1 MDSAAYSH
9 SQARASALN
18 SLLSMSHHRETVTA
32 VGAPQAAGPYSHAVK
47 SGGLIFLSG
56 QTPVDPDT
64 GSLVEGDIGAQTRR
78 CLDNLAIVAA
88 AAGASLA
95 DAVRCG
101 IYVTDIST
109 FKSVNE
115 AYATYFESDP
125 PARSTI
131 AVAALPLGAEVEI
144 DAILAVPD

>member
-1 MDSAAYSH
+1 MVIKE
-9 SQARASALN
+9 RFEPRLEW
-18 SLLSMSHHRETVTA
+18 LPMSHHRETVTA

-56 QTPVDPDT
+56 QTPVDPDA

-78 CLDNLAIVAA
+78 CLDNLGIVAA
-88 AAGASLA
+88 AAGASLE

-101 IYVTDIST
+101 IYVTDMGT
-109 FKSVNE
+109 FKAVNE
-115 AYATYFESDP
+115 AYGSYFGDAP

-131 AVAALPLGAEVEI
+131 GVAALPLGAHVEI

>member
-1 MDSAAYSH
+1 
-9 SQARASALN
+9 
-18 SLLSMSHHRETVTA
+18 MSHHRETVTA

-47 SGGLIFLSG
+47 SNGLIFLSG
-56 QTPVDPDT
+56 QTPVDPDS

-78 CLDNLAIVAA
+78 CLDNLAVVAA
-88 AAGASLA
+88 AAGASLE

-109 FKSVNE
+109 FKQVNE
-115 AYATYFESDP
+115 AYGTYFGDAP

-131 AVAALPLGAEVEI
+131 GAAALPLGAEVEI
-144 DAILAVPD
+144 DAILAIPD